1 MKERKYL
8 FSKSVPTH
16 KNPLARRGER
26 IGYVSLYAH
35 HVTIMILKKWL
46 VYNLNCLSAAIQAI
60 THTFIF

>member
-35 HVTIMILKKWL
+35 HITIMIKK
-46 VYNLNCLSAAIQAI
+46 NG
-60 THTFIF
+60 